1 MVWQHAAIAALLM
14 TSWVNCMAADDTT
27 VDVHQDVSI
36 PGNRSL
42 LFGPAPFKAAG
53 LRHAYELVTQ
63 KPYIISVNDLGQD
76 NAKLVAKGE
85 LPWEVALMR
94 RDGNDVTLFCG
105 GAHIGGG
112 WILTAAHC
120 VVDNAKSQKLGSGD
134 IRIAVGVLSLIGIKL
149 GQTVPVVQ
157 GPYSARTYDP
167 LIWKDDVALVRI
179 ADKTLPI
186 APLPS
191 AAQEVQLTTYGS
203 MLDIS
208 GWGASAPHQNTLSV
222 LRKTSMTVSSR
233 ETCAS
238 QYSDRS
244 VTPAQVCAGNKK
256 ATFCDGDSGG
266 PLFSES
272 LPGPAQF
279 LGVMSFNDDECTQ
292 DVSLPGVYT
301 LVSQEMAFI
310 TEYTGFT
317 LASMAQAAGA
327 QQH

>member
-1 MVWQHAAIAALLM
+1 MAWQRAAIVALLM
-14 TSWVNCMAADDTT
+14 ASWVGCMAADDAS

-36 PGNRSL
+36 PGNRSI

-53 LRHAYELVTQ
+53 LRHAYELITK
-63 KPYIISVNDLGQD
+63 KPYIISVNNLGQD
-76 NAKLVAKGE
+76 TAKLVEKNE
-85 LPWEVALMR
+85 LPWQVALMR

-120 VVDNAKSQKLGSGD
+120 VVDNSQAQNVKAAD
-134 IRIAVGVLSLIGIKL
+134 IRIATGVVSLIGIKL
-149 GQTVPVVQ
+149 GQTSPVIQ
-157 GPYSARTYDP
+157 GPYPAQTYDT
-167 LIWKDDVALVRI
+167 LTWKDDVALVRI

-186 APLPS
+186 APLPT
-191 AAQEVQLTTYGS
+191 ATQEQQLTTYGS
-203 MLDIS
+203 ILDIS
-208 GWGASAPHQNTLSV
+208 GWGASVPHQNTFSV
-222 LRKTSMTVSSR
+222 LRKTSVAVSSLAA
-233 ETCAS
+233 CAS
-238 QYSDRS
+238 QYPDKS
-244 VTPAQVCAGNKK
+244 VTSIQVCAGNKT

-310 TEYTGFT
+310 TKYTGFT
-317 LASMAQAAGA
+317 LASMALAAAA